1 MVIDIAFMYSF
12 TVIFA
17 CQFQFTNNLGIVDD
31 LEDEHFNEVLKKWQQ
46 MSMGLRLVTICLILI
61 MTVRIIVMKVSL
73 IMNMKVN
80 TILNLRMRT
89 LKVLLKIYYS
99 RKNMHLLKEID
110 NRIESGHK
118 RS

>member
-12 TVIFA
+12 TIIFA

-46 MSMGLRLVTICLILI
+46 RSMGLGLVT
-61 MTVRIIVMKVSL
+61 
-73 IMNMKVN
+73 
-80 TILNLRMRT
+80 
-89 LKVLLKIYYS
+89 
-99 RKNMHLLKEID
+99 
-110 NRIESGHK
+110 